1 MTTIAVLG
9 IVLAILAIIY
19 LTAKNLHVILA
30 APLASLLII
39 LTNQMPILDSLLGKE
54 ASYMVGLTGFLI
66 NNFALFLLGSIL
78 AQYMEKSGA
87 TQTIANAILK
97 WMGKDKPYTVL
108 LAITAIATILTYG
121 GVSIFVVIFTL
132 LPLSRPLFKEL
143 DINWELF
150 PIPVFLGASTYTM
163 TSLPATPSIH
173 NAIPTKVLGTSLTAA
188 PLLSLAA
195 SGTMLAFGLI
205 YMAYAL
211 KKSRQAGQGFDQQLD
226 GYTESKQD
234 TTSCPPLLLS
244 LLPLLSLIAS
254 IFLFSQV
261 AHILVISLTLSILV
275 ATLVFY
281 PYIPNQ
287 KDLLNSGTSNAI
299 IPAFATSSSVAFGSI
314 LTASIGFS
322 IIQGWIQQ
330 IPGSP
335 LFSLSLSTALL
346 SGIIG
351 SSSGAI
357 GIASSS
363 FLPSYLEMGINPEV
377 LHRVTVVASA
387 ALTVVPQSGV
397 MITFHNL
404 SGLSMKRALKHSFIV
419 VNIGH
424 ILALLVILLLAQL
437 FYN

>member
-1 MTTIAVLG
+1 MTSIAVLG
-9 IVLAILAIIY
+9 IVLAIFAIIY
-19 LTAKNLHVILA
+19 LTAKNLHVVIA

-39 LTNQMPILDSLLGKE
+39 LTNQMDILESLLGKE
-54 ASYMVGLTGFLI
+54 QSYMVGLTGFLI

-87 TQTIANAILK
+87 TKTIANFILEK
-97 WMGKDKPYTVL
+97 MGKNNPYTVL
-108 LAITAIATILTYG
+108 LAITAIASILTYG

-143 DINWELF
+143 NINWELF

-188 PLLSLAA
+188 PLLSMAA
-195 SGTMLAFGLI
+195 SLTMLVFGLI

-211 KKSRQAGQGFDQQLD
+211 KKSQAAGQVFNHKLD
-226 GYTESKQD
+226 GQADKNEEL
-234 TTSCPPLLLS
+234 TTYPSILLS
-244 LLPLLSLIAS
+244 LLPLITLISS
-254 IFLFSQV
+254 IFLFSKTP
-261 AHILVISLTLSILV
+261 HILVISLTVSILV
-275 ATLVFY
+275 AALLFF

-287 KDLLNSGTSNAI
+287 RELLNIGSVNSI
-299 IPAFATSSSVAFGSI
+299 VPAFATSSSVAFGSL
-314 LTASIGFS
+314 LTTSIGFLT
-322 IIQGWIQQ
+322 IQEWIQQ

-357 GIASSS
+357 GIASNS
-363 FLPSYLEMGINPEV
+363 FLPAYLEMGIDPEV
-377 LHRVTVVASA
+377 LHRITVVASA

-424 ILALLVILLLAQL
+424 ILALIVILILAHA
-437 FYN
+437 FY

>member
-1 MTTIAVLG
+1 MTSIAVLG
-9 IVLAILAIIY
+9 IVLAIFAIIY
-19 LTAKNLHVILA
+19 LTAKNLHVVIA

-39 LTNQMPILDSLLGKE
+39 LTNQMDILESLLGKE
-54 ASYMVGLTGFLI
+54 QSYMVGLTGFLI

-87 TQTIANAILK
+87 TQTIANFILEK
-97 WMGKDKPYTVL
+97 MGKNNPYTVL
-108 LAITAIATILTYG
+108 LAITAIASILTYG

-143 DINWELF
+143 NINWELF

-188 PLLSLAA
+188 PLLSMVA
-195 SGTMLAFGLI
+195 SLTMLVFGLI

-211 KKSRQAGQGFDQQLD
+211 KKSQAAGQVFNHNLD
-226 GYTESKQD
+226 GQADKNEEL
-234 TTSCPPLLLS
+234 TTYPSILLS
-244 LLPLLSLIAS
+244 LLPLITLISS
-254 IFLFSQV
+254 IFLFSKTP
-261 AHILVISLTLSILV
+261 HILVISLTVSILV
-275 ATLVFY
+275 AALLFF

-287 KDLLNSGTSNAI
+287 RELLNIGSVNSI
-299 IPAFATSSSVAFGSI
+299 VPAFATSSSVAFGSL
-314 LTASIGFS
+314 LTTSIGFLT
-322 IIQGWIQQ
+322 IQEWIQQ

-357 GIASSS
+357 GIASNS
-363 FLPSYLEMGINPEV
+363 FLPAYLEMGIDPEV
-377 LHRVTVVASA
+377 LHRITVVASA

-424 ILALLVILLLAQL
+424 ILALIVILILAHA
-437 FYN
+437 FY